1 MKTYTVKQVAKLAG
15 ISIRALHHYDEI
27 GLLRPAFTGNN
38 RYRYYGP
45 EELLRLQ
52 QILIYRELDVPLA
65 EIGALIDRPDTDRV
79 TLLTGQRDRLDA
91 QAKHFAGLVLT
102 IDRTIAKLKGDAV
115 MDDADLYKGVVSP
128 EKQAEHERDL
138 IARYGEGV
146 RAHIDRVG
154 KLPVDQMQEL
164 MAELRAVEQGLASA
178 LRQGVAP
185 ESVELDPLLERH
197 RQWVGLSW
205 KRMPSAEAYE
215 GLADLYVSHPDFVAR
230 YETITPGFANYLT
243 RAMRAWVTR
252 YREK

>member
-115 MDDADLYKGVVSP
+115 MDDAELYRGVVSP
-128 EKQAEHERDL
+128 EKQAGYEREL
-138 IARYGEGV
+138 IARYGDGV
-146 RAHIDRVG
+146 RAHFERVG
-154 KLPVDQMQEL
+154 KMPVDQVQEL
-164 MAELRAVEQGLASA
+164 MAELKSVEQGLAAA
-178 LRQGVAP
+178 LRRGVTP
-185 ESVELDPLLERH
+185 ESVELDPLLKRH

-205 KRMPSAEAYE
+205 KRMPSGEAYG
-215 GLADLYVSHPDFVAR
+215 GLADLYISHPDFVAR
-230 YETITPGFANYLT
+230 YEGIAPGFAQYLSE
-243 RAMRAWVTR
+243 AMKAHAARHP
-252 YREK
+252 EM